1 MATIVKPKQKKIL
14 TTTYLHTPMYLH
26 ILNFVFM
33 MVKIKYIFEN
43 YDGRWGLNHPFL
55 KYKARSL
62 MNHSQVDIFVGNFFL

>member
-43 YDGRWGLNHPFL
+43 YDGRFL
-55 KYKARSL
+55 KYRARSL
-62 MNHSQVDIFVGNFFL
+62 MNHSQVDMFL

>member
-33 MVKIKYIFEN
+33 MVKFIKYIFEN
-43 YDGRWGLNHPFL
+43 YDGRWGLNHPF
-55 KYKARSL
+55 
-62 MNHSQVDIFVGNFFL
+62 

>member
-43 YDGRWGLNHPFL
+43 YDGRLGLNHPF
-55 KYKARSL
+55 
-62 MNHSQVDIFVGNFFL
+62 